1 MCLCHKHRVRE
12 CECISVSVWQKHE
25 KRGRQEKKK
34 KDETAVPPLPN
45 IIQLLSLDSVHWLLE
60 RCCWLI
66 TYSNYWF

>member
-12 CECISVSVWQKHE
+12 CECICISVTEAWKE
-25 KRGRQEKKK
+25 RETGEKK